1 MKLYF
6 DSSALTKRYIFEKG
20 SEEMDRFFLETDS
33 VAVSSICLPEIIS
46 AFTRLLRE
54 NKISG
59 RQYDQCKRK
68 FIEDFTSFEVCQVS
82 AEVLKRSITIL
93 EHTELRAADAVHVA
107 SAMEMK
113 VDIFISGDK
122 KQILAAKKFN
132 LMVNSV

>member
-54 NKISG
+54 KKISG
-59 RQYDQCKRK
+59 RQYDQCKIK

-93 EHTELRAADAVHVA
+93 EHTELRAADALHVA